1 MFTKINFKNVL
12 NFILFVIIFS
22 VFFIYPIW
30 KLSKAF
36 KNLFQNV
43 QETEVNTPDEI
54 LNVLEKEISKF
65 LH

>member
-30 KLSKAF
+30 KLSKTF

-43 QETEVNTPDEI
+43 QETEVNTSDEI